1 MIYSLRFLCFLLF
14 NSLHSGFHVGAML
27 KARTDPDFVPFRPS
41 NGIPL
46 KHAKPPATQDA
57 IEELAKQ

>member
-1 MIYSLRFLCFLLF
+1 
-14 NSLHSGFHVGAML
+14 ML

-46 KHAKPPATQDA
+46 KHAKPPATPDT
-57 IEELAKQ
+57 IEKLAKQ